1 MAHMVSHHGIQEK
14 RCPKGPHPKTQ
25 QLRTRDR
32 LITRAGMLGEAEKK
46 RIEKGEESRSGGA
59 VRKGQQN
66 TNSKSRHITLRSKS
80 CEEFRETQVQKWD
93 PS

>member
-1 MAHMVSHHGIQEK
+1 
-14 RCPKGPHPKTQ
+14 
-25 QLRTRDR
+25 
-32 LITRAGMLGEAEKK
+32 MLGEAEKK

-66 TNSKSRHITLRSKS
+66 TNSKNRHITLS
-80 CEEFRETQVQKWD
+80 EEFRETQVQKWD